1 MSPRMQ
7 ASWPPPA
14 GNSGVGGGGGG
25 AGGARGAVRAS
36 YWVSPWPRP
45 HTLVAVAK
53 DAASVA
59 GQHGGGVAT
68 SAVSRQGRR
77 CGSCRLHHSRER
89 RCAGTGAAAANFPA
103 SVTRGLRDGVLGG
116 PEEAAGAAMRE
127 ALGASREAVLR

>member
-1 MSPRMQ
+1 MHFISIIITSALSQ
-7 ASWPPPA
+7 AIRYQIPEVEDPCSFKKIFTYFA
-14 GNSGVGGGGGG
+14 
-25 AGGARGAVRAS
+25 
-36 YWVSPWPRP
+36 